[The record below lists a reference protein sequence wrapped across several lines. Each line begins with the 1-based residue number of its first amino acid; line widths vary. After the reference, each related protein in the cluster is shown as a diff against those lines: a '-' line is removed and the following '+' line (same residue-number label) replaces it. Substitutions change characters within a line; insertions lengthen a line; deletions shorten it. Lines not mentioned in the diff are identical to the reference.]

1 MTQRDAAA
9 TRARILA
16 AAVTEFAEHGL
27 AGGRIERI
35 ARSAG
40 CNVRMIY
47 AYFTDKDGLFDAAL
61 ASALTT
67 LAEQVP
73 PRHDDLP
80 RWAGELFD
88 HHRCDP
94 AALRLSMWAQLERPS
109 AAAEPV
115 QSYLDKTAVVAGSQL
130 SSRTAVDLL
139 VLIYAIAQAWYL
151 TPIGLLAS
159 DGSDPQSPERIAVH
173 RSAVVAAAAR
183 FTPVD
188 SGGLVD
194 PVAARSG

>member
-16 AAVTEFAEHGL
+16 AAVTEFAQHGL

-35 ARSAG
+35 ARASG
-40 CNVRMIY
+40 SNVRMIY

-61 ASALTT
+61 TSALTT

-88 HHRCDP
+88 HHQRDP

-109 AAAEPV
+109 AAAEPM
-115 QSYLDKTAVVAGSQL
+115 QSYLHKTAVVADSQ
-130 SSRTAVDLL
+130 
-139 VLIYAIAQAWYL
+139 LIYAITQAWYL

-159 DGSDPQSPERIAVH
+159 DGSDPRSPERIAAH

-194 PVAARSG
+194 PVAARAG